1 MTFQVSKKM
10 IQEHLTVDRSALLM
24 YAFFESHCK
33 KAKGYYIVRSSDKT
47 AAATAFGWR
56 EDRIRQYCKDLQ
68 RAGVLKDIA
77 DNYEHLFPWGDE
89 GKPLIESELARRL
102 ILHKLNPVVSDD
114 GIISVVSA
122 QYAFPNGIS
131 PYLTIEPQADKEMD
145 GTDYLFNAYL
155 QDAVQ
160 SNEIWDADGNTF
172 TIVDPLVMSVLF
184 PFGDTEEI
192 WRRLAKQR
200 SIFVR
205 ATGDSP
211 NEKGISLV
219 PWASPRARKKATSQP
234 HSAARKKSDDGI
246 VALSIRQAQY
256 LLALAKLCEDSM
268 PPIAEELDESF
279 NFEVQCCDL
288 VKTLKDELSDL
299 GACGVELPHDTR
311 EVLHLLVDVL

>member
-10 IQEHLTVDRSALLM
+10 IQEHLTVYPSALLM
-24 YAFFESHCK
+24 YAFFESHCR
-33 KAKGYYIVRSSDKT
+33 KAKGYYIVRSSDIT

-56 EDRIRQYCKDLQ
+56 ENSIRQYCKDLQ
-68 RAGVLKDIA
+68 RAGVLKEIA
-77 DNYEHLFPWGDE
+77 DNYAHLFPWNDKE
-89 GKPLIESELARRL
+89 KPFSESELARRL
-102 ILHKLNPVVSDD
+102 TLHKLNPVVSND
-114 GIISVVSA
+114 GIISVVST

-131 PYLTIEPQADKEMD
+131 PYLTIEPQADKGMD

-172 TIVDPLVMSVLF
+172 TIVDSLVMSVLF

-200 SIFVR
+200 SIFIR
-205 ATGDSP
+205 TTGDSP
-211 NEKGISLV
+211 NEKEISLV
-219 PWASPRARKKATSQP
+219 PWATPRARKK
-234 HSAARKKSDDGI
+234 SDEGI
-246 VALSIRQAQY
+246 VALSIPQAQY
-256 LLALAKLCEDSM
+256 LLALAKLCENSM

>member
-10 IQEHLTVDRSALLM
+10 IQEHLTVDRSTLLL
-24 YAFFESHCK
+24 YAFFESHCR
-33 KAKGYYIVRSSDKT
+33 KAKGYYIVRSSDKI

-56 EDRIRQYCKDLQ
+56 ENSIRQYCKDLR
-68 RAGVLKDIA
+68 RAGVLKEIA
-77 DNYEHLFPWGDE
+77 DNYEHLFPWNDKE
-89 GKPLIESELARRL
+89 KLFSESELARRL
-102 ILHKLNPVVSDD
+102 ILHKLNPVVSND
-114 GIISVVSA
+114 GIISVVST

-131 PYLTIEPQADKEMD
+131 PYLTIEPQADKGMD

-160 SNEIWDADGNTF
+160 SNEMWDADGNTF
-172 TIVDPLVMSVLF
+172 TIVDSLVMSVLF
-184 PFGDTEEI
+184 PFGDTEEV

-200 SIFVR
+200 SIFIR
-205 ATGDSP
+205 TTGDSP
-211 NEKGISLV
+211 NEKEISLV
-219 PWASPRARKKATSQP
+219 PWASPRARKK
-234 HSAARKKSDDGI
+234 SDEGI
-246 VALSIRQAQY
+246 VALSIPQAQY
-256 LLALAKLCEDSM
+256 LLALAKLCENSM

-311 EVLHLLVDVL
+311 EVLHLLVDAL